1 MEGERNM
8 YQEHSQLFNTQGNDK
23 LWKYMSLSKFINLLN
38 GRLYFNRVDCFEDV
52 FECTYPTYN
61 AEHRD
66 DIYDTHIG
74 IETFDMIANIARK
87 STYVS
92 CFHKNDYESAFM
104 WKQYAGDEGVAII
117 TTVDRLKESFRIEKN
132 TIYICDVQY
141 IDYSKEF
148 LPERNIFHLSLYKRK
163 SFIHENEVRCIFG
176 DDTAN
181 PKYKGEKGILM
192 NVDLKELIEKVY
204 ISPYAPRY
212 MKEDVKNILLDK
224 GLDIEVIYSPLYTIN

>member
-1 MEGERNM
+1 M
-8 YQEHSQLFNTQGNDK
+8 
-23 LWKYMSLSKFINLLN
+23 
-38 GRLYFNRVDCFEDV
+38 
-52 FECTYPTYN
+52 
-61 AEHRD
+61 
-66 DIYDTHIG
+66 
-74 IETFDMIANIARK
+74 
-87 STYVS
+87 
-92 CFHKNDYESAFM
+92 
-104 WKQYAGDEGVAII
+104 
-117 TTVDRLKESFRIEKN
+117 
-132 TIYICDVQY
+132 
-141 IDYSKEF
+141 
-148 LPERNIFHLSLYKRK
+148 SLYKRK